1 MANWY
6 LQKGDQRIGPVPLET
21 LQGMAATGQ
30 IAAPDLVWTDGM
42 PAWQPAGSQAWFRA
56 VPPPPPPPTPSMS
69 FGGYAPNFPPTAPPP
84 APLPNLTM
92 WSILVL
98 PARRYRWPH
107 PVQQGKEGVGA
118 GQLRSSAVNSQKR
131 TDHPDRL
138 RNHRLRHHRRPHWN
152 GAQQSMIAMTEAA
165 TQTGQRTHAADYA
178 RVLVRPSSQSVR
190 QCCCTITHPPR
201 STCHHAPFTT

>member
-98 PARRYRWPH
+98 LFCCLPGGIVGLIQSNRAKKEWAQGNYAAAQSTAKSAQTTLIVCAIIGFVIIAARI
-107 PVQQGKEGVGA
+107 G
-118 GQLRSSAVNSQKR
+118 
-131 TDHPDRL
+131 
-138 RNHRLRHHRRPHWN
+138 
-152 GAQQSMIAMTEAA
+152 M
-165 TQTGQRTHAADYA
+165 
-178 RVLVRPSSQSVR
+178 VLSNQ
-190 QCCCTITHPPR
+190 
-201 STCHHAPFTT
+201 